1 MHDQIEH
8 RHDEAVRQERTMLS
22 QEWLLLQSQS
32 EQLERSCLL
41 IKLVCVLLLA
51 LGLMLTLNLYL
62 AAAFVCILWLQEA
75 IVRTSQARLLARI
88 LQLEALLRDAAQ
100 AQAEQHA
107 FQLHTQWQQQRGGA
121 LSLIMEYL
129 KNAARPTVAFPYLAL
144 LILDAMIFNMA

>member
-8 RHDEAVRQERTMLS
+8 RDADAVGLERTMLS

-62 AAAFVCILWLQEA
+62 AAALVCILWLQEA
-75 IVRTSQARLLARI
+75 IVRTSQVRLVTRI
-88 LQLEALLRDAAQ
+88 LQLEVWLRDAAL
-100 AQAEQHA
+100 AQALPQV

-121 LSLIMEYL
+121 LGLVLEYL
-129 KNAARPTVAFPYLAL
+129 KNAAKPTVAFPYLAL
-144 LILDAMIFNMA
+144 LMLDAMLLMLW

>member
-8 RHDEAVRQERTMLS
+8 RDADAVRLERTLLS

-62 AAAFVCILWLQEA
+62 AAALVCILWLQEA
-75 IVRTSQARLLARI
+75 IVRTSQARLVARI
-88 LQLEALLRDAAQ
+88 LQLEAWLGDAALAHGQ
-100 AQAEQHA
+100 TQV

-121 LSLIMEYL
+121 LGLILEYL
-129 KNAARPTVAFPYLAL
+129 KNAARPTVALPYLAL
-144 LILDAMIFNMA
+144 LMLDAMLLILW

>member
-1 MHDQIEH
+1 MHDQIER

-121 LSLIMEYL
+121 LGLILEYL

-144 LILDAMIFNMA
+144 LMLDAMLLILW